1 MNFVNCRIIL
11 YEGNWE
17 RPLSED
23 AIYFLMKR
31 AFPDSGECSLASLDF
46 VKPSEDVAF
55 EAEAGIITD
64 WSDKENVSDRIIE
77 KMLVRFE
84 PEYETMI
91 EVEVWENNDA
101 C

>member
-1 MNFVNCRIIL
+1 MKFVNCRIIL

-17 RPLSED
+17 KTLSED
-23 AIYFLMKR
+23 AIHLLMKR
-31 AFPDSGECSLASLDF
+31 TFPETGECSLDSLDF
-46 VKPSEDVAF
+46 VKPDEDVAF
-55 EAEAGIITD
+55 EIEAGIVTD

-77 KMLVRFE
+77 KVLAHFE

-91 EVEVWENNDA
+91 EVEVWETDDA